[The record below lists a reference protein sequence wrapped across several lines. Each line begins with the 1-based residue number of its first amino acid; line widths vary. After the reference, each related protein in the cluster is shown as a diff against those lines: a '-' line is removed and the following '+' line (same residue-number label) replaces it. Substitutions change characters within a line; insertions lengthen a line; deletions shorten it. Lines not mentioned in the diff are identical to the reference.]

1 MKCVHVVALA
11 IEAVAAATSHTC
23 LKVML
28 PQRRGAAR
36 GEDNDDI
43 ACKRHT
49 LQGLRQNRC
58 SGCIC
63 TPKNLLMGALHP
75 S

>member
-28 PQRRGAAR
+28 LQRCGARRRQRRHCVQASHIAGAAA
-36 GEDNDDI
+36 EQVQQV
-43 ACKRHT
+43 H
-49 LQGLRQNRC
+49 
-58 SGCIC
+58 
-63 TPKNLLMGALHP
+63 LHP
-75 S
+75 